1 MIVVC
6 DGKAFEEALKRETF
20 GKQLIKHQLIRFKLS
35 EMARQV
41 EALYALLETIA
52 LQFKMGV
59 KDFSLGN
66 IVHAQLLCCRVHIHC
81 TVSVPFPLPQ
91 DNNVPSSRYKR
102 RRLLST
108 AAEKQVRYSAVL
120 VSCGCVHV
128 SEMFA

>member
-66 IVHAQLLCCRVHIHC
+66 IVHAQLLCCRVSIFTALCLSPFHFHRTTMC
-81 TVSVPFPLPQ
+81 PPQGTSVEDF
-91 DNNVPSSRYKR
+91 
-102 RRLLST
+102 
-108 AAEKQVRYSAVL
+108 
-120 VSCGCVHV
+120 
-128 SEMFA
+128 